1 MKREIRFRGYSLH
14 HDKWLYGSLVNN
26 LWTQSSNGEAVTEIL
41 DNDCHFDCYQD
52 FDWEYISVVP
62 ESVGQYTGLK
72 DKNGKEIYEGDII
85 KSAYGANKD
94 IVTFKNGSFCCFG
107 EPIGFQEE
115 DHTIVESDTSRY
127 AIIIGNLYQNPE
139 LINP

>member
-1 MKREIRFRGYSLH
+1 MNREIKFRAWGMAAIAGEMQMFSH
-14 HDKWLYGSLVNN
+14 EQIRNN
-26 LWTQSSNGEAVTEIL
+26 SARYIT
-41 DNDCHFDCYQD
+41 DNETFPDRV
-52 FDWEYISVVP
+52 IM
-62 ESVGQYTGLK
+62 QYTGLK